1 MTMKLNHNGENV
13 PPLDLSDE
21 DTLTQLLNT
30 DVLKPQVDKETQA
43 TEAAIKELKPAKI
56 TLTLSGAE
64 NAQLTRMAEIKGC
77 SIKEFILSTIHE
89 QLLDSNVAKPLI
101 SAPSSLSGVAT
112 RGRKITAP
120 TGLARRSS

>member
-13 PPLDLSDE
+13 PPLDLTDE
-21 DTLTQLLNT
+21 ETLTQLLNQ
-30 DVLKPQVDKETQA
+30 DVLKPKEDVETQA
-43 TEAAIKELKPAKI
+43 AEAAIKELKPAKLTI
-56 TLTLSGAE
+56 TLSGAE

-77 SIKEFILSTIHE
+77 SVKEFILTTIHE